1 MAEPPMF
8 TVNPKRVPK
17 EQKSNNFIKNEQFS
31 LWFRNTVFKLDL
43 YIFDNNQNPIRRQID
58 VRFLPE
64 GIDRFFQQKVFPELK
79 INPAKSPTIHISESA
94 FAEILYRRLWP
105 ISEKDLYDFFD
116 SPAIQL
122 EIGH

>member
-8 TVNPKRVPK
+8 TVNPRRVPK
-17 EQKSNNFIKNEQFS
+17 EQKSSNFVRNEQFS
-31 LWFRNTVFKLDL
+31 LWFRNTVFKLEL
-43 YIFDNNQNPIRRQID
+43 YIFDKNQNPTCRQIE
-58 VRFLPE
+58 VHFLPE

-79 INPAKSPTIHISESA
+79 LNPAKSPTIHISESA
-94 FAEILYRRLWP
+94 FSEILYRILWP

-116 SPAIQL
+116 SYAIQL